1 LPRARTVHVRKYILE
16 PQIIHGKIMTNPSF
30 TILVIEAEVRI
41 RRFLRTSLA
50 SDDYH
55 LEEAETSQDGLLKA
69 AIHRPDLIILDLD
82 LPHMDGVEITKQ
94 LRKWTN
100 MPIIVL
106 SAHRQEDYKIAALD
120 AGADDYITKPLSTGE
135 LLARLRAV
143 LRRTIRAAST
153 TTHFVFHVGDLH
165 VDLTRR
171 QVWVGKR
178 EIHLTPIE
186 YKLLIILVQHAGTV
200 LTHRQLLCTI
210 WGPDYAQ
217 ANHYLRVYMG
227 MLRRKLEADPTRPRY
242 LHTEPTV
249 GYRLTVE

>member
-1 LPRARTVHVRKYILE
+1 MNSPLL
-16 PQIIHGKIMTNPSF
+16 

-41 RRFLRTSLA
+41 RRFLRSSLA

-55 LEEAETSQDGLLKA
+55 LEEAETSEDGLLKA
-69 AIHRPDLIILDLD
+69 AIHRPDLVILDLD
-82 LPHMDGVEITKQ
+82 LPHRNGVEITKQ
-94 LRKWTN
+94 LRQWTN
-100 MPIIVL
+100 IPIIVL
-106 SAHRQEDYKIAALD
+106 SARGHEDDKIAALD
-120 AGADDYITKPLSTGE
+120 AGADDYLTKPLGMGE
-135 LLARLRAV
+135 LLARLRAL
-143 LRRTIRAAST
+143 LRRTLRAAST
-153 TTHFVFHVGDLH
+153 TTNFVFRVGDLH

-200 LTHRQLLCTI
+200 LTHRQLLSTV

-227 MLRRKLEADPTRPRY
+227 ALRRKLEADPASPRY
-242 LHTEPTV
+242 LHTEPAI
-249 GYRLTVE
+249 GYRLTAE